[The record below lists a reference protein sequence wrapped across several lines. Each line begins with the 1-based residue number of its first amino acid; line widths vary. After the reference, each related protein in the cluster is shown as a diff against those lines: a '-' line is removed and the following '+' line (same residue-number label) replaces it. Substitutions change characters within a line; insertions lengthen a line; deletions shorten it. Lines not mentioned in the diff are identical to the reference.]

1 MRISQSDSC
10 PITGTSERL
19 KYFSLGEMP
28 LVNNLADTLEESLT
42 CKKIPL
48 ELNYFTESKLTALT
62 TFVDSQSLF
71 SNYLYKSGVNTPY
84 ISHSRKM
91 FKDVRKLL
99 QLKDQDL
106 IVDIGGN
113 DGTLLK
119 TFRETSKTSLQY
131 LNIDGSENITQYS
144 KEQGINTLCEF
155 FNEDTPTRV
164 KTLAKVVVSTN
175 VFQHLQ
181 DTNSFVR
188 GVKKLL
194 QSDGVWVL
202 EFPYWLHDMKTK
214 QFDQVYH
221 EHMYYYT
228 VTPLVAMMQKHELE
242 VLRIV
247 PQKIHGGTLR
257 LIIGHLGGNQHL
269 KDSSVEVYLK
279 RESKLTPKFYQQ
291 WGAKIKQH
299 LVSCESELKYL
310 KGKGKTLVGF
320 AASAKGCVFLN
331 SAGIDCKVLDFIID
345 DTDIKQGKFMPG
357 TGLEI
362 KGRGDVDF
370 EQIDYI
376 LILSHNFSDHII
388 KSLKDEG
395 YEGKFVVCLPSYK
408 VLS

>member
-1 MRISQSDSC
+1 MKISQSDLC
-10 PITGTSERL
+10 PITETSNSIQ
-19 KYFSLGEMP
+19 YFSLGEMP
-28 LVNNLADTLEESLT
+28 LVNNLNATVEESLNAPRV
-42 CKKIPL
+42 PL
-48 ELNYFTESKLTALT
+48 RLNYFVESGLTALT
-62 TFVDSQSLF
+62 HFVDSESLF

-91 FKDVRKLL
+91 FKDIRKLVDL
-99 QLKDQDL
+99 QEGDL

-119 TFRETSKTSLQY
+119 TFRQTSKIELRY
-131 LNIDGSENITQYS
+131 LNIDGSKNITEYS
-144 KEQGINTLCEF
+144 AAEGINTLCEF
-155 FNEDTPTRV
+155 FNENTPARV
-164 KTLAKVVVSTN
+164 PHPVKIVVSTN

-188 GVKKLL
+188 GVKSML
-194 QSDGVWVL
+194 QSDGVWIL

-214 QFDQVYH
+214 QFDQIYH

-228 VTPLVAMMQKHELE
+228 VTPLSKMMKKHGLE
-242 VLRIV
+242 ILRVV

-257 LIIGHLGGNQHL
+257 LIIGHQESNTNL
-269 KDSSVEVYLK
+269 KDGSVETYLK
-279 RESKLTPKFYQQ
+279 RESKLTPTFYKQ
-291 WGAKIKQH
+291 WGKKIEQH
-299 LVSCESELKYL
+299 LTSCKIQLSSLKNA
-310 KGKGKTLVGF
+310 GKTLAGF
-320 AASAKGCVFLN
+320 AASAKGCIFLN
-331 SAGIDCKVLDFIID
+331 SIEVGAEVLDFIID

-376 LILSHNFSDHII
+376 LILSHNFSEHII

-395 YEGKFVVCLPSYK
+395 YEGKFIVCLPSYK